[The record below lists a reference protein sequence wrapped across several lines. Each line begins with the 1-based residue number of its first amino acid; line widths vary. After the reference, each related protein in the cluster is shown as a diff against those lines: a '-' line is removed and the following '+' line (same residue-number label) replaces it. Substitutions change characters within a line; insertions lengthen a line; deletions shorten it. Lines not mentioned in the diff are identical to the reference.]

1 LTALFSFPP
10 QDFLL
15 RLGMAARS
23 LGTMRELKDGV
34 RSLVRIGYDGSVHK
48 IFRGTDADKRF
59 ANEVRVLK
67 YLEEKECPFVP
78 QVLDAEAEELRLVT
92 TNCGHPVERLSE
104 EKSKSL
110 FDELEKEFG
119 VRHDDP
125 FMRNITYS
133 PILNRFCIIDF
144 ELAAIIGIGGEKD
157 DEASAAE
164 ADENSLLTLGWFG
177 ISQKGQYKAENEDSL
192 IAFSADVGGTLPLEL
207 EGGGD
212 LHKSGY
218 VLAVSD
224 GLGGHPGGALAST
237 LVVSKLAKMLS
248 GKVGNLRGNAQPL
261 AVLTSAVE
269 EVHHSINRMAA
280 GKPDIDGMAA
290 TIVCGW
296 FWERHLHF
304 VHVGDSRIYR
314 WRNGELTQLTN
325 DHTRVGRMFRDGKV
339 NERQARSHPMNHV
352 LQQVVGGQHQ
362 VINPQVG
369 SLQTAPGDWFIF
381 CSDGI
386 TDGLWNKHV
395 TELFENAVAGDFTPE
410 ELAKAVLERA
420 YSAAG
425 RDDTTLFAA
434 RVGG

>member
-1 LTALFSFPP
+1 
-10 QDFLL
+10 
-15 RLGMAARS
+15 
-23 LGTMRELKDGV
+23 MRPLKDGI

-67 YLEEKECPFVP
+67 FLEERDCPFVP
-78 QVLDAEAEELRLVT
+78 QVLDTDPEELRLVT
-92 TNCGHPVERLSE
+92 TNCGKPVERLSE
-104 EKSKSL
+104 DKANEL
-110 FDELEKEFG
+110 FGELEKTYG

-133 PILNRFCIIDF
+133 PVLNRFCVIDF
-144 ELAAIIGIGGEKD
+144 ELAEIVGQEGKTVEGGGEPEPESD
-157 DEASAAE
+157 DFELALSWYGV
-164 ADENSLLTLGWFG
+164 SR
-177 ISQKGQYKAENEDSL
+177 KGEYKAENEDSL

-207 EGGGD
+207 EGTGD
-212 LHKSGY
+212 LHKGGF

-224 GLGGHPGGALAST
+224 GLGGHAGGALASRLT
-237 LVVSKLAKMLS
+237 VSKLAKTLS
-248 GKVGNLRGNAQPL
+248 GKVGHLRGNAQPL

-314 WRNGELTQLTN
+314 WRDGELMQLTN
-325 DHTRVGRMFRDGKV
+325 DHTRVGRMFRDGKI
-339 NERQARSHPMNHV
+339 NERAARTHPMNHV

-369 SLQTAPGDWFIF
+369 SLQTVPGDWYIF
-381 CSDGI
+381 CSDGV

-395 TELFENAVAGDFTPE
+395 TELFEQAVADEMTPE
-410 ELAKAVLERA
+410 ELAKAMLERA
-420 YSAAG
+420 YTAAG
-425 RDDTTLFAA
+425 RDDTTLIAA

>member
-1 LTALFSFPP
+1 
-10 QDFLL
+10 
-15 RLGMAARS
+15 M
-23 LGTMRELKDGV
+23 KDGV

-67 YLEEKECPFVP
+67 YLEERDCPFVP
-78 QVLDAEAEELRLVT
+78 QVLEIDPEKLLLVT

-104 EKSKSL
+104 EKSKQL

-133 PILNRFCIIDF
+133 SVLNRFCIIDF
-144 ELAAIIGIGGEKD
+144 ELAEIVGEDTD
-157 DEASAAE
+157 DAGSDADKSRAE
-164 ADENSLLTLGWFG
+164 FELELSWFG
-177 ISQKGQYKAENEDSL
+177 ISKKGKYKAENEDSL

-207 EGGGD
+207 EGSGD
-212 LHKSGY
+212 LHKGGF

-224 GLGGHPGGALAST
+224 GLGGHAGGALASSLT
-237 LVVSKLAKMLS
+237 VSKLAKTVS

-280 GKPDIDGMAA
+280 GKLDIDGMAA

-314 WRNGELTQLTN
+314 WRDGELMQLTN
-325 DHTRVGRMFRDGKV
+325 DHTRVGRMFRDGKI
-339 NERQARSHPMNHV
+339 NERAARSHPMNHV

-369 SLQTAPGDWFIF
+369 SLQTSPGDWYIF
-381 CSDGI
+381 CSDGV

-395 TELFENAVAGDFTPE
+395 TELFEQAVADYMTPE
-410 ELAKAVLERA
+410 DLAKAVLERA

-425 RDDTTLFAA
+425 RDDTTLFTA
-434 RVGG
+434 RVGA